1 MNKPIDRERLIRIA
15 QAARWFEERTG
26 KRPSV
31 AAIYRWVGRGVNGRR
46 LETVRAGRDLFTSEE
61 ACSRF
66 MHGDDSQA
74 VVVVTVQPDQ
84 AVRVDSGADVAALEE
99 RVFKKPRATAGRK
112 GGAR

>member
-1 MNKPIDRERLIRIA
+1 MNRPIDRERLIRIA

-31 AAIYRWVGRGVNGRR
+31 AAIYRWVGRGIKGRR

-66 MHGDDSQA
+66 MHGDSVQA
-74 VVVVTVQPDQ
+74 VTVVTVQADAPVKVTTGD
-84 AVRVDSGADVAALEE
+84 DVAALET
-99 RVFKKPRATAGRK
+99 RVFRRSKAVVK
-112 GGAR
+112 